1 MSLMGCACADLGR
14 RTCRG
19 GERRD
24 VTRGAGF
31 LGGGNE
37 LGEDVDAA
45 QDLRS
50 TPEVPFPSAKREMI
64 VRFFSSPRQRFDEKY
79 FYNTGMLLLRLT

>member
-1 MSLMGCACADLGR
+1 M
-14 RTCRG
+14 
-19 GERRD
+19 
-24 VTRGAGF
+24 
-31 LGGGNE
+31 
-37 LGEDVDAA
+37 GEDVDAA